1 MVLDYNSDSELPD
14 RAVDEEELEEL
25 ERSDT
30 PLDLAED
37 MVVVE
42 VNGW

>member
-1 MVLDYNSDSELPD
+1 MVLDNDSDSELPD